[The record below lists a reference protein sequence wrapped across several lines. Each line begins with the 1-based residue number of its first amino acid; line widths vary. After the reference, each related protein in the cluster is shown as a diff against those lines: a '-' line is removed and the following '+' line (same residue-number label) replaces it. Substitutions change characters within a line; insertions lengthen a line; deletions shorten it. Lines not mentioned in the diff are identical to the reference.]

1 MLALSDKKTV
11 MAFGTFDF
19 FHAGHEN
26 YLKQAKELGH
36 SLVVVVARD
45 STVKKVK
52 SAPPLWNEKR
62 RLKEVSECAFVDK
75 AILGE
80 KDDKYRVIKKFM
92 PQILALGYDQF
103 AFTYGLEQLL
113 IKEKIPAEIVR
124 LKPFKE
130 ESFKSS
136 ILKKSATLASK
147 QPVKKLRKCTKKSAN
162 K

>member
-1 MLALSDKKTV
+1 MQNSSDKKTV

-26 YLKQAKELGH
+26 YLKQAKELGDF
-36 SLVVVVARD
+36 LLVVVARD
-45 STVKKVK
+45 NTVKKVK
-52 SAPPLWNEKR
+52 GASPLWNEKR

-103 AFTYGLEQLL
+103 AFTYGLSELL

-130 ESFKSS
+130 EAFKSS
-136 ILKKSATLASK
+136 ILKKSAASR
-147 QPVKKLRKCTKKSAN
+147 PSRPTRKCTKKSAN